1 MDYNNNFEVEV
12 TKKNKLTSK
21 ILPKITGYEEFKMD
35 NNLDSDKSN
44 KENKSKKRYK
54 LKSIINNLEI
64 KVSLPE
70 EEDKTKKDSN
80 KKIEVF

>member
-1 MDYNNNFEVEV
+1 MRISPCI
-12 TKKNKLTSK
+12 TSFY
-21 ILPKITGYEEFKMD
+21 ITIKSQIYRRRRFKMD

-80 KKIEVF
+80 KKIQVF

>member
-1 MDYNNNFEVEV
+1 
-12 TKKNKLTSK
+12 
-21 ILPKITGYEEFKMD
+21 MD

-80 KKIEVF
+80 KKIQVF